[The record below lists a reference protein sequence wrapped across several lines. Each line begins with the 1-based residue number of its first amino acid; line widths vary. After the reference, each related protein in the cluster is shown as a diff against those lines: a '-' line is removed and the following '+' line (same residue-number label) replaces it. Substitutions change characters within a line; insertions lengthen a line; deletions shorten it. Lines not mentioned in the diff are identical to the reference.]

1 MSRRTRFAAILLLA
15 ASLPLAA
22 APSGAPKGATT
33 LLRTDFLPPDEQGL
47 RQEQPEQQLVVKV
60 VSYRVTLGNQRQSNQ
75 QPIPITTP
83 MLIQLRAAPVVKTTG
98 KGSEA
103 VDVQI
108 DFEADGKSLKKATY
122 DEATRKLTLHYPQS
136 QYRAVLDLLRSGT
149 VFCQFAAYP
158 NGHVWADLH
167 LGPVR
172 LR

>member
-1 MSRRTRFAAILLLA
+1 MPRRSRFAAVLLLA
-15 ASLPLAA
+15 ANLPLAA
-22 APSGAPKGATT
+22 APGEAPKGAATQ
-33 LLRTDFLPPDEQGL
+33 LHAEFLPPDEQGL
-47 RQEQPEQQLVVKV
+47 RQEQPEQVLLLKV
-60 VSYRVTLGNQRQSNQ
+60 ASYRVTLGNQRQSNQ

-83 MLIQLRAAPVVKTTG
+83 MLIQLRATPVGKTVG

-108 DFEADGKSLKKATY
+108 YFEVDGKSLKKATY
-122 DEATRKLTLHYPQS
+122 DEAFRKLTLHYPQS
-136 QYRAVLDLLRSGT
+136 QYRAVLDLLRNGA

-167 LGPVR
+167 QGPVR

>member
-22 APSGAPKGATT
+22 ALSAAPKGATT
-33 LLRTDFLPPDEQGL
+33 LLQTDFLPPDEQGL

-83 MLIQLRAAPVVKTTG
+83 MLIQLRAAPVGKTTG
-98 KGSEA
+98 KSSEA